1 MTRKSEIRRM
11 AGVVAMSAIGSVL
24 AVAFAVGASALY
36 SSKAWPQELAAT
48 APVPQ
53 PRPRGEPEVT
63 QVPINILCMDFDAL
77 EKELHKLGRFQVGG
91 GIAGVNLVTLLY
103 ATPDMQEWTLI
114 TLNANNVGC
123 VVITGNYWDMRH
135 IEKRAA

>member
-1 MTRKSEIRRM
+1 MKRKSEIRAVAGSIALATIGLASM
-11 AGVVAMSAIGSVL
+11 AFLGVAGAML
-24 AVAFAVGASALY
+24 AVSNAH
-36 SSKAWPQELAAT
+36 PQELAAT

-53 PRPRGEPEVT
+53 PRPKGEPEVT
-63 QVPINILCMDFDAL
+63 QVPINILCMDFDTL

-103 ATPDMQEWTLI
+103 ATPDMQAWTLI

-123 VVITGNYWDMRH
+123 VVITGNYWDMKQ